1 MYTLIKFL
9 SVNQAVLEKNGKT
22 YVASFADVQYSGPE
36 VLVFK
41 SNPDGEILDWS
52 EVDGGRGYTSLQ
64 QFLSTVLHNSN
75 YPSYTS

>member
-1 MYTLIKFL
+1 MYTLVKFL
-9 SVNQAVLEKNGKT
+9 SMNQAVLQKNGKT
-22 YVASFADVQYSGPE
+22 YVASFSDVYTEPE

-64 QFLSTVLHNSN
+64 QFLSTVLHNPN
-75 YPSYTS
+75 YRSYTS